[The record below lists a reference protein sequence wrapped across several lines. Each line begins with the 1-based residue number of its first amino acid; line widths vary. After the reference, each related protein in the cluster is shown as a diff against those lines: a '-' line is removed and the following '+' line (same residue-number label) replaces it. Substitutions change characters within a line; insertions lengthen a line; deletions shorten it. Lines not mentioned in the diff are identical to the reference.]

1 MGDSRRTSNGR
12 YRDAQA
18 ILALCRLHWGQYRA
32 ISELAADMKVSEN
45 TARDWLTWWRQ
56 TFAVHIERDYRGVL
70 TIASSGAMDMGRLR
84 GWMETGHAYDGAIVM
99 GRPVEP
105 GYKPW
110 IDRTWEDVPTDATS
124 GAPLYVHQEEPRPVR
139 PVARPAPAPA
149 LDPDDEDFD
158 MWAAAE
164 TKR

>member
-32 ISELAADMKVSEN
+32 VSELAADMKVAEN

-56 TFAVHIERDYRGVL
+56 TFAVHIERDYRGILEVV
-70 TIASSGAMDMGRLR
+70 SSGSQDMGRLR
-84 GWMETGHAYDGAIVM
+84 GWMETGHAYDGAIHM
-99 GRPVEP
+99 GRPIAA

-110 IDRTWEDVPTDATS
+110 IDRAWEDDPTDAGS
-124 GAPLYVHQEEPRPVR
+124 GAPLYMHPEQPRPLR
-139 PVARPAPAPA
+139 PIPSARPAPVATA
-149 LDPDDEDFD
+149 EDPNADVDPLGGL
-158 MWAAAE
+158 
-164 TKR
+164 

>member
-32 ISELAADMKVSEN
+32 VSELAGDMRVAEN

-56 TFAVHIERDYRGVL
+56 TFAVHIERDYRGVMCV
-70 TIASSGAMDMGRLR
+70 TSSGAMDMARLR
-84 GWMETGHAYDGAIVM
+84 GWIETGHAFDGAELM

-105 GYKPW
+105 GYRPW
-110 IDRTWEDVPTDATS
+110 VDREWPDGPEPVAS
-124 GAPLYVHQEEPRPVR
+124 GAPLYVHHPAEKQEAHR
-139 PVARPAPAPA
+139 
-149 LDPDDEDFD
+149 DDEDVFGLGS
-158 MWAAAE
+158 
-164 TKR
+164 